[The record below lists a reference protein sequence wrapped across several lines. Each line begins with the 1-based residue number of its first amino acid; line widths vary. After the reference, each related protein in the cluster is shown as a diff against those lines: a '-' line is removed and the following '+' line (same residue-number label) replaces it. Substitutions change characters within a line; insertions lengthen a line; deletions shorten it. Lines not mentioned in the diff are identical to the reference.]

1 MRRRIVFSLA
11 AFFLILGIVVEIY
24 QHLSASGQAGYVII
38 GLGDWVLET
47 SLYVIMMFVAA
58 LFVGLNLGIF
68 FTWRAAR
75 LPDTLKRRNL
85 AQRMKRSEE
94 ALAQGYIETIEG
106 KWERAERTLIRHAS
120 DSAIPLINYLVAAR
134 AAHIRGASEQRED
147 YLARARKETS
157 QVDLA
162 VHLLRADLL
171 LETHEDE
178 EALEYLNEIN
188 RTHAN
193 HPLVLRMLREGY
205 ERIRD
210 EEALH
215 YLIPS
220 LREAKLYPESD
231 LRALEV
237 RIYRTLLEK
246 RAVTRDAA
254 LIREVWRW
262 VPQHVQLQDDVV
274 SVYCRAMI
282 EAGVG
287 MEVEEPLRLALGREW
302 TPEMLGLYGRIVADD
317 PQKQLQHV
325 QEWLG
330 PHRED
335 PALFA
340 LLARLAA
347 KAGQE
352 ARAIE
357 FAKTSL
363 NLQPLPEALKILGDV
378 LYSRRDE
385 VGASR
390 LYRQGLRLA
399 HGETFEPDAVERAL
413 ELLTPPAAGI
423 PVPEGHPGEFIQTPR

>member
-11 AFFLILGIVVEIY
+11 AFFLVLGILVGIY

-47 SLYVIMMFVAA
+47 SLYVIMLFVAV
-58 LFVGLNLGIF
+58 LFVGLNLSIL

-75 LPDTLKRRNL
+75 LPETIRRRNL

-94 ALAQGYIETIEG
+94 ALTQGYIETIEG

-120 DSAIPLINYLVAAR
+120 DSTLPLINYLVAAR

-147 YLARARKETS
+147 YLARARKEAT

-178 EALEYLNEIN
+178 EALESLNEIN
-188 RTHAN
+188 RTHPN

-205 ERIRD
+205 ERTRD

-215 YLIPS
+215 YLIPA
-220 LREAKLYPESD
+220 LREAKLYDESD

-237 RIYRTLLEK
+237 RIYRSLLEK
-246 RAVTRDAA
+246 RASTRDAS

-262 VPQHVQLQDDVV
+262 VPQHVQLQEAVV
-274 SVYCRAMI
+274 GVYCRGMI
-282 EAGVG
+282 DAGVG
-287 MEVEEPLRLALGREW
+287 QEVEESLRLALGREW
-302 TPEMLGLYGRIVADD
+302 TPEMLALYGRIEAED

-347 KAGQE
+347 RAGQE

-357 FAKTSL
+357 FARASL
-363 NLQPLPEALKILGDV
+363 SLQPLPEALKILGDV

-390 LYRQGLRLA
+390 FYRQGLRLA
-399 HGETFEPDAVERAL
+399 YGESFEPETVERAL
-413 ELLTPPAAGI
+413 ELLAPAAVAA
-423 PVPEGHPGEFIQTPR
+423 PVPEGHPG

>member
-11 AFFLILGIVVEIY
+11 AFFLILGIVIGIY

-38 GLGDWVLET
+38 GLGDWVIET

-58 LFVGLNLGIF
+58 LFVSLNLGF
-68 FTWRAAR
+68 LLTWRAAR
-75 LPDTLKRRNL
+75 LPDTIKRRNL

-94 ALAQGYIETIEG
+94 ALTQGYIETIEG

-120 DSAIPLINYLVAAR
+120 DSTLPLINYLVAAR
-134 AAHIRGASEQRED
+134 AAHIRGAPEQRED
-147 YLARARKETS
+147 YLARARKETA

-171 LETHEDE
+171 LETHDDA

-205 ERIRD
+205 ERTRD

-220 LREAKLYPESD
+220 LREAKLYPEAD
-231 LRALEV
+231 LRALEARV
-237 RIYRTLLEK
+237 YRTLLEK
-246 RAVTRDAA
+246 RAATLDAS

-262 VPQHVQLQDDVV
+262 VPQHVQIHDEVV
-274 SVYCRAMI
+274 GVFCRGMI
-282 EAGVG
+282 NAGFG
-287 MEVEEPLRLALGREW
+287 MEVEEQLRLALGREW
-302 TPEMLGLYGRIVADD
+302 SPEMLELYGRIEAED
-317 PQKQLQHV
+317 PQRQLQHV

-340 LLARLAA
+340 LLARLAM
-347 KAGQE
+347 KVGQE

-357 FAKTSL
+357 FARTSL
-363 NLQPLPEALKILGDV
+363 SLQPLPEALKILGDV

-399 HGETFEPDAVERAL
+399 HGEAFEPESVERAL
-413 ELLTPPAAGI
+413 ELLTPAPAA
-423 PVPEGHPGEFIQTPR
+423 VAAPEGNLG